1 MEEFSILQ
9 KAVAGFLQVD
19 NTLIELFYFDST
31 TSLGKRVVAI
41 TQCEGTIFQ
50 KFSYDSSL
58 ELLLFC

>member
-19 NTLIELFYFDST
+19 NTLIELFYFDSM

-41 TQCEGTIFQ
+41 AQCEGTIFQ